1 MHHVLAQCEQPPRES
16 TVELCQCLF
25 LHGRGAGID
34 DVGDGFGLQQIE
46 TQIRQLEQE
55 REQAKQ
61 ADDKPLLARVDRDL
75 RYWLQR
81 KASARRVDPESPP
94 VKVRFGMRVTLRYP
108 DDKQRKF
115 VLVGEDEAD
124 PAAGLIS
131 WASPVGQKLLGNEIG
146 EEIDLQG
153 QRVEIVDLDI
163 PSH

>member
-1 MHHVLAQCEQPPRES
+1 MSRAFVKEMD
-16 TVELCQCLF
+16 
-25 LHGRGAGID
+25 GID
-34 DVGDGFGLQQIE
+34 VPEDFPERPVSSQPNFVTARGLQQIE

>member
-1 MHHVLAQCEQPPRES
+1 MSRAFVKEMD
-16 TVELCQCLF
+16 
-25 LHGRGAGID
+25 GID
-34 DVGDGFGLQQIE
+34 VPEDFPERPVSSQPNFVTARGLQQIE

-124 PAAGLIS
+124 PATGLIS